1 MDIKNQ
7 IEFYDNYWSERKVL
21 NNLKLRRAV
30 KILDYFIHV
39 KREIKVPRIIELG
52 SGDGRFTAFIG
63 EFGNADA
70 IELSKD
76 AVNIANDLYPH
87 INYVHGN
94 VLEYPIK
101 PSAYDVVIS
110 QEVIEHI
117 EEQEKYIEVCYN
129 ILKPGGYLILTTP
142 NKKVFDHMKGGNW
155 SKQPIEKVLSPKPL
169 KKLVR
174 EKFKILDYDSII
186 LNFGRLGY
194 FKLVNH
200 SLFTGFFNKIGLKLT
215 REKLLGKLG
224 FGLHQCIF
232 AKKVD

>member
-7 IEFYDNYWSERKVL
+7 IEFYDKYWSGRKVL

-30 KILDYFIHV
+30 KILDYFISV
-39 KREIKVPRIIELG
+39 KRQIKEPRIIELG

-76 AVNIANDLYPH
+76 AVINANKLYPH
-87 INYVHGN
+87 VNYMHGN
-94 VLEYPIK
+94 VLDYPLEN
-101 PSAYDVVIS
+101 STYDVVIS

-117 EEQEKYIEVCYN
+117 EDQEKYIEVCFS

-155 SKQPIEKVLSPKPL
+155 SRQPIEKVLTPNQL
-169 KKLVR
+169 KALVKK
-174 EKFKILDYDSII
+174 KFKIIDYDSII
-186 LNFGRLGY
+186 LNFGKLGY
-194 FKLVNH
+194 FKIINNRYL
-200 SLFTGFFNKIGLKLT
+200 TGFCNKIGLRTT
-215 REKLLGKLG
+215 RESVLGKLG
-224 FGLHQCIF
+224 YGLHQCVF
-232 AKKVD
+232 AKKM